1 MAVRIKEWMIPYT
14 WWIWIEVTDNHVIN
28 VLLREL
34 NNLIQVN
41 EDRELYVDLQLEDWI
56 QPEDDFPVGVTT
68 WKILQEDW
76 WDQSGIILNWKTTSG
91 DYVRLIY
98 ANDWKLYYDPW
109 TWVWVEIGW
118 WGWQTIGVAT
128 SSTLWTVKLG
138 SDTVQTAPAQSPSS
152 DYWKTFPVQLN
163 SSNQAVVNV
172 PYPEYSSLVE
182 ENGWTDESLVT
193 TGEKYIWN
201 HKQDT
206 LTAGTRITIQ
216 NGVISADVS
225 GVMTY
230 KWNVTDETALPSS
243 GNTVWDCWYAEQEK
257 TLYAW
262 DWTQWNDVGWVAI
275 DLTNYFNKNTDDSDD
290 ITEWS
295 THLFVSTAEKN
306 KWNAKQDALTAGE
319 NITISNQNV
328 ISSTSYTE
336 WTGIDITNHVV
347 TNTLPFE
354 PENQWSLSQVL
365 KRTSTGYRWENE
377 SWWGWGW
384 HTYYAGDGIAINN
397 YVISNTA
404 KFEPWTWT
412 TGQVLKKTADGYA
425 WGNESGAEQDVRVWN
440 IPQDGFS
447 QSTMQE
453 ITQWLLDAG
462 NLKKSAILKSEQSGN
477 INLYIYGRR
486 STLNNTASYHFYW
499 MWEKH
504 EKNTTSAN
512 GDFTTMYNTEY
523 VISFDWTTY
532 TWQRTTSSEPNGNYL
547 TVEDSG
553 YTTPYMPTASYQ
565 PATKAYVDAVAAGS
579 VSVWA
584 ITNNTTGTTSTIQQE
599 WVGTQAE
606 YDLITPLN
614 WVIYNILPSS

>member
-14 WWIWIEVTDNHVIN
+14 WWIWIEITDNHVIN

-118 WGWQTIGVAT
+118 GGQTIGVAT

-138 SDTVQTAPAQSPSS
+138 SDTVQTEPAQSPSS

-182 ENGWTDESLVT
+182 VNGWTEESLVT

-206 LTAGTRITIQ
+206 LTPWTHITIQ
-216 NGVISADVS
+216 NGVISADINWVL
-225 GVMTY
+225 TY
-230 KWNVTDETALPSS
+230 KWNVTSISDLPASW
-243 GNTVWDCWYAEQEK
+243 TVWDTYFVEWEDAMYS
-257 TLYAW
+257 W
-262 DWTQWNDVGWVAI
+262 DWTQWNYVGGTGM
-275 DLTNYFNKNTDDSDD
+275 DLSEYFNKTTDDSDD
-290 ITEWS
+290 IAQGT

-306 KWNAKQDALTAGE
+306 RWNAKQDALTAGE

-336 WTGIDITNHVV
+336 WTWIDITNHVV

-377 SWWGWGW
+377 SWWGWWGW

-404 KFEPWTWT
+404 KFAPWTWT
-412 TGQVLKKTADGYA
+412 TGQVLKKTANGYGWENETAWEGNVKLFVLNSSSSQTVDLTKAQEAWDWYLAWKLPIVRAYTTYSYVDSAWTTHTVIWDFDYYLETTSGTSSTQARFISVHNTFDGYTNLMSDGVTLQRDYIVA
-425 WGNESGAEQDVRVWN
+425 FTLSWN
-440 IPQDGFS
+440 TVTNVDI
-447 QSTMQE
+447 
-453 ITQWLLDAG
+453 
-462 NLKKSAILKSEQSGN
+462 
-477 INLYIYGRR
+477 
-486 STLNNTASYHFYW
+486 
-499 MWEKH
+499 
-504 EKNTTSAN
+504 TSATN
-512 GDFTTMYNTEY
+512 WNTQFLSPYVNYTVPYTPQYNW
-523 VISFDWTTY
+523 S
-532 TWQRTTSSEPNGNYL
+532 
-547 TVEDSG
+547 
-553 YTTPYMPTASYQ
+553 
-565 PATKAYVDAVAAGS
+565 PATKKYVDDRN
-579 VSVWA
+579 W
-584 ITNNTTGTTSTIQQE
+584 I
-599 WVGTQAE
+599 WTQAQ
-606 YDLITPLN
+606 YNLLPSSKLTD